1 MLTVL
6 NSKLWS
12 YLIYCFTLENQFTE
26 AYSEPYQTYK
36 MEYFAKMVSGF
47 QALTIFAKHYIL
59 MFVKVVNTPLS
70 EELVSNESVLSF
82 NTVHSLTLMITGY
95 FS

>member
-1 MLTVL
+1 MTVL

-26 AYSEPYQTYK
+26 AYSEPYQTHK
-36 MEYFAKMVSGF
+36 MEHFAKMVSGF

-59 MFVKVVNTPLS
+59 MFLKVVNTPHS
-70 EELVSNESVLSF
+70 EELVSNELVLSF
-82 NTVHSLTLMITGY
+82 NALHSPTLIITGY